1 MLAGRVG
8 RPHGLDGS
16 FHVMDAV
23 PDVLAPGLSVR
34 VGDADTEVVAT
45 KGTADKP
52 IVRVGI
58 ASDRTAIE
66 ALRGAELVVDPSLAP
81 ELGDDEYLAE
91 DLIGATVVD
100 GDRALGT
107 VSSLLALPSCEVLEL
122 DTGLLVPMVR
132 DAICSVDV
140 DARRIDVDGGFLG
153 AA

>member
-23 PDVLAPGLSVR
+23 PDVLTPGLSVR
-34 VGDADTEVVAT
+34 VGESDTEVVAT
-45 KGTADKP
+45 KGTAENP
-52 IVRVGI
+52 IVRVGL

-66 ALRGAELVVDPSLAP
+66 ALRGADLVVDPSFAP
-81 ELGDDEYLAE
+81 ELGEDEYPAE
-91 DLIGATVVD
+91 DLVGATVVD
-100 GDRALGT
+100 GDRVLGT
-107 VSSLLALPSCEVLEL
+107 VASLMALPSCEALEL

-132 DAICSVDV
+132 DAIRSVDV
-140 DARRIDVDGGFLG
+140 GARRIDVDGGFLG